1 LTSQVRESRK
11 FPKTAKEFAEKGHSA
26 RPRARRLKS
35 NTTIFVIPTP
45 NAAEESY
52 SPQLRVLFEH
62 VVCADG
68 HSLTAP
74 IDACHGSD
82 HALSD
87 IADSSAAFGVGMTR
101 AREQGD
107 AESLSA
113 NRKNVQRQ

>member
-1 LTSQVRESRK
+1 LLKKGLRRGLELGGLKPNTS
-11 FPKTAKEFAEKGHSA
+11 
-26 RPRARRLKS
+26 
-35 NTTIFVIPTP
+35 IFVIPTP

-74 IDACHGSD
+74 HLMLSMVQMTR
-82 HALSD
+82 SD

-113 NRKNVQRQ
+113 SCKNGQRQ